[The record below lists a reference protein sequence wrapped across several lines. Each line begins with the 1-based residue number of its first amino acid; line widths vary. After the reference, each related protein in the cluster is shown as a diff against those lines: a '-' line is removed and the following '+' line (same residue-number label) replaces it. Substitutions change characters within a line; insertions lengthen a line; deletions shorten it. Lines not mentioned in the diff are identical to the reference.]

1 MPPER
6 QNAPVKLSLPLQFQ
20 QDIFTE
26 LRGED
31 ELVILARGL
40 GLLRLITNLLHFYD
54 AAGNNLVL
62 LVGAN
67 DRENEWIG
75 EALAEHYAISKT
87 PLARGL
93 KVINTDRATVPMRE
107 KIYAEGGILSVTSR
121 ILVVDL
127 LSKLLDPEKV
137 TGLVILHADK
147 IVATSTEAFI
157 IRIYRHANK
166 SGFLK
171 AFSDSP
177 EPFTTGF
184 SPLANSLRNLF
195 LRKASLWP
203 RFHVTVAESLEGHRK
218 AEVIELEVPM
228 SDKMREIQNAVL
240 ECVELCIGELK
251 KTNTG
256 LDMADWTLDSAL
268 HRSFDI
274 AIRRQLDP
282 IWHRVSFRTRQIVS
296 DLSDL
301 RAILHALLTYDAVSF
316 VKYLDTIVTAHS
328 PPPGSTRH
336 NYSPWLFLDAAHV
349 LFQTAKSRVYQGKIG
364 NDAARSSVTSLPTT
378 LRPVLEEQPKWE
390 VLAEVLEEIETDA
403 YLNPVNTDESNST
416 VLIMCTDQRICR
428 QIREYL
434 GTMHTKVEEERKD
447 GADGDAT
454 KQERGRSADVMLRRR
469 LREYIDWK
477 RSLSNVNKNLSTKPA
492 NEEAQSGSGRDSR
505 PSTPQG
511 RAPPNKRRRVRG
523 GGAVSTPTAGRQPHS
538 SVQAETEPAEQMSGL
553 LNEIQPTE
561 AEEVQPEEIII
572 DDFEDI
578 DDYYELYDMDDLVM
592 VHPFDGDMDEH
603 ILEEV
608 RPRYI
613 IMFEPDPAF
622 IRRVEVYRSS
632 HVGRN
637 VRVYFMY
644 YGGSVEE
651 QRYLS
656 AVRREKDS
664 FTKLIKEKSNMAVT
678 LTHDKSLEDPQ
689 EQFLRTVN
697 TRIAG
702 GGRLT
707 ATATPPLVVVDV
719 REFRSALPSLLHGNN
734 MIIVPCQLTVGDY
747 ILTPDIAVERKSV
760 RDLLQSLRNGR
771 LYNQAETMLAHYK
784 SPLLLIEFDENK
796 SFTFDAFTSALTPG
810 PGFGNA
816 DFGFSSSGTVTTA
829 LSSSNSNLINPSAPK
844 SAQHLLVL
852 LTLAF
857 PRLKI
862 IWSSSPYQTAEIF
875 AELKK
880 NAAEPDPVRAVQIGL
895 DLDVDMDTGTGTGSG
910 NVMTASGIEH
920 RTFNLL
926 PQEMLRAVP
935 GVSPQSLERLILEK
949 GNIAEVAN
957 MSVDELDPIM
967 GKEAARKVV
976 GFFKKS
982 VFEGA

>member
-75 EALAEHYAISKT
+75 ECIPGGALCNQQNPSCE
-87 PLARGL
+87 GL
-93 KVINTDRATVPMRE
+93 EK

-137 TGLVILHADK
+137 TGLIILHADK

-157 IRIYRHANK
+157 IRIYRHANR

-177 EPFTTGF
+177 EPFATGF
-184 SPLANSLRNLF
+184 SPLASSLRNLF

-251 KTNTG
+251 KANTG

-282 IWHRVSFRTRQIVS
+282 MWHRVSFRTRQIVS

-349 LFQTAKSRVYQGKIG
+349 LFQTAKSRVYEGKIG
-364 NDAARSSVTSLPTT
+364 NDAARSSMISLPTT
-378 LRPVLEEQPKWE
+378 LQPVLEEQPKWE
-390 VLAEVLEEIETDA
+390 VLAEILEEIETDT
-403 YLNPVNTDESNST
+403 YINPVNTDESNST

-428 QIREYL
+428 QLREYL
-434 GTMHTKVEEERKD
+434 GTMHTKVEDERQD
-447 GADGDAT
+447 GADDDES
-454 KQERGRSADVMLRRR
+454 KQEKGRSAIVMLRRR
-469 LREYIDWK
+469 LREYINWK
-477 RSLSNVNKNLSTKPA
+477 RSLSNVNKNLSGKTA
-492 NEEAQSGSGRDSR
+492 TEESQARSSRDSSR

-538 SVQAETEPAEQMSGL
+538 SVQAETEPAEQMSVL

-561 AEEVQPEEIII
+561 MEEIQKEEIIL
-572 DDFEDI
+572 DDFEDM
-578 DDYYELYDMDDLVM
+578 DDFYELYDMDDLVM
-592 VHPFDGDMDEH
+592 VHPFDDDMDEH

-613 IMFEPDPAF
+613 IMYEPDPAF

-656 AVRREKDS
+656 AVRREKDA

-678 LTHDKSLEDPQ
+678 ITHDKSLEDPQ

-707 ATATPPLVVVDV
+707 ATASPPRVVVDV

-747 ILTPDIAVERKSV
+747 ILTPDICVERKSV
-760 RDLLQSLRNGR
+760 RDLLASLRNGR
-771 LYNQAETMLAHYK
+771 LYNQAETMITHYK

-796 SFTFDAFTSALTPG
+796 SFTFDAFTSAATPG
-810 PGFGNA
+810 PIFNA
-816 DFGFSSSGTVTTA
+816 DFGFSSSGTLTTS
-829 LSSSNSNLINPSAPK
+829 LSSTTSLINPMAPK

-880 NAAEPDPVRAVQIGL
+880 NATEPDPVRAVQIGL
-895 DLDVDMDTGTGTGSG
+895 DIDIGTDTGSG
-910 NVMTASGIEH
+910 NVLTASGIEH

-935 GVSPQSLERLILEK
+935 GVSPQVWERLILET

-957 MSVDELDPIM
+957 MSVEELDPFM
-967 GKEAARKVV
+967 GREAARKVV
-976 GFFKKS
+976 GFFRKS
-982 VFEGA
+982 VFEGG

>member
-6 QNAPVKLSLPLQFQ
+6 PNIPVKLSLPLQYQ

-26 LRGED
+26 LRSED

-40 GLLRLITNLLHFYD
+40 GLLRLVTNLLHFYD

-62 LVGAN
+62 VVGAD

-107 KIYAEGGILSVTSR
+107 KIYAQGGILSVTSR
-121 ILVVDL
+121 ILVVDF

-137 TGLVILHADK
+137 TGMIVLHADK
-147 IVATSTEAFI
+147 IVATSIEAFI
-157 IRIYRHANK
+157 IRVYREHNK
-166 SGFLK
+166 RGFLK

-184 SPLANSLRNLF
+184 APLANSMRNLF
-195 LRKASLWP
+195 LRKTSLWP
-203 RFHVTVAESLEGHRK
+203 RFHVTVAEALEGHRK

-240 ECVELCIGELK
+240 ECVEICIGELK
-251 KTNTG
+251 KANAG

-268 HRSFDI
+268 HRSFDV

-316 VKYLDTIVTAHS
+316 LKFLDTIVTAHT
-328 PPPGSTRH
+328 PPPGSTKH
-336 NYSPWLFLDAAHV
+336 NYSPWLFLDAADV
-349 LFQTAKSRVYQGKIG
+349 LFQTAKSRVYQGRIS
-364 NDAARSSVTSLPTT
+364 NEVAHSSSTSFPTT
-378 LRPVLEEQPKWE
+378 LQPILEEQPKWE
-390 VLAEVLEEIETDA
+390 IMAEILEEIETDA
-403 YLNPVNTDESNST
+403 YLNPVNVDESNST
-416 VLIMCTDQRICR
+416 VLIMCSDQRTCR
-428 QIREYL
+428 QLREYL
-434 GTMHTKVEEERKD
+434 GTMHTDVGNKKQETLD
-447 GADGDAT
+447 PGDAISE
-454 KQERGRSADVMLRRR
+454 KKGSAGVMLRRR
-469 LREYIDWK
+469 LREYLDWK
-477 RSLSNVNKNLSTKPA
+477 TSLSNVSKNFSSNPPDEGLQAHMGK
-492 NEEAQSGSGRDSR
+492 N
-505 PSTPQG
+505 TPGPLNQG
-511 RAPPNKRRRVRG
+511 RAPLNKRRRVRG
-523 GGAVSTPTAGRQPHS
+523 GGSSAVPIRVPNS
-538 SVQAETEPAEQMSGL
+538 SIQVDIEPPAQVSAL
-553 LNEIQPTE
+553 LGEIQPTE
-561 AEEVQPEEIII
+561 IEETQKEEIII
-572 DDFEDI
+572 DDLEDM
-578 DDYYELYDMDDLVM
+578 DDYYELCDMDDLVM
-592 VHPFDGDMDEH
+592 IHPYDGDMDEH

-613 IMFEPDPAF
+613 IMYEPDPAF

-632 HVGRN
+632 HVGRD
-637 VRVYFMY
+637 VRVYFVY

-664 FTKLIKEKSNMAVT
+664 FTKLIKEKGSMAVT
-678 LTHDKSLEDPQ
+678 ITHDKNLEDPQ

-702 GGRLT
+702 GGRLA
-707 ATATPPLVVVDV
+707 ATASPPRVVVDV

-734 MIIVPCQLTVGDY
+734 MIVVPCQLTVGDY
-747 ILTPDIAVERKSV
+747 ILTPEICVERKSV
-760 RDLLQSLRNGR
+760 RDLITSLRNGR
-771 LYNQAETMLAHYK
+771 LYNQAETMLQHYK
-784 SPLLLIEFDENK
+784 NPLLLIEFDQNK
-796 SFTFDAFTSALTPG
+796 SFTFDAFASATTPG
-810 PGFGNA
+810 TTFLT
-816 DFGFSSSGTVTTA
+816 DFGFSSSGTST
-829 LSSSNSNLINPSAPK
+829 LSSNSSLVNPSSPK

-852 LTLAF
+852 LTLTF

-880 NAAEPDPVRAVQIGL
+880 NNPEPDPIRAVQIGL
-895 DLDVDMDTGTGTGSG
+895 DIDIAASSHSG
-910 NVMTASGIEH
+910 DIMAAAGIEH
-920 RTFNLL
+920 RVFNLL
-926 PQEMLRAVP
+926 PQDMLRAVP
-935 GVSPQSLERLILEK
+935 GVNPNVLERLIVET
-949 GNIAEVAN
+949 GSIHEIAN
-957 MSVDELDPIM
+957 MDVEQLDPLVGI
-967 GKEAARKVV
+967 EAARKIV
-976 GFFKKS
+976 GFFRKS
-982 VFEGA
+982 VFEES